1 MSEKIKC
8 PFCGK
13 EINLNKGKQSKKLK
27 ATGYQALQYN
37 LGEDEVSVDFRF
49 IGGLDGEDLENFS
62 EQKILDY
69 LATCYA
75 NSCLTLLSSLEKYTQ
90 TENLIEKRNIAYRYL
105 PAMFCFRHFVE
116 LKLKGIYVEIKNE
129 MPDFNHDLEK
139 IKKII
144 EENLNK
150 PLIAYQQ
157 ALDFL
162 EEKEKSSQTFFR
174 YLSNKSKEF
183 VDKIHFSMKETET
196 VRKLISDINI
206 CSQDI
211 KTDNHIRRG

>member
-8 PFCGK
+8 PFCDK
-13 EINLNKGKQSKKLK
+13 EININKGKQSKKLK

-162 EEKEKSSQTFFR
+162 KRKKKVVKLFFDTCQT
-174 YLSNKSKEF
+174 S
-183 VDKIHFSMKETET
+183 
-196 VRKLISDINI
+196 RKNLLT
-206 CSQDI
+206 
-211 KTDNHIRRG
+211 KFTFL